1 MIYSQYILNTFL
13 IFQTYIEIGILILIT
28 IELGTLKEQR
38 NYTLA
43 LAHYLKI
50 EILLEWL
57 LYSTQYE
64 IYIRITYS
72 YLLPLEI
79 PLTIHKLLSY
89 MQLKMV

>member
-13 IFQTYIEIGILILIT
+13 IFQNYIEIGILTSIT
-28 IELGTLKEQR
+28 IGTLKEQR

-64 IYIRITYS
+64 IYIRIHKNY

-89 MQLKMV
+89 MQLKTV